1 MSCAVTQSRNAC
13 PSCVEPKYVEPKR
26 FSRLLIFSLCLALAV
41 VTAGCGTL
49 SPTSN
54 VAPSHSAGNQ
64 IAISVPTATATAKVG
79 VAFNAVPSVSG
90 GSVPYL
96 FFHTGGVVP
105 PGLTLNL
112 KTGSITGVP
121 TVAGDYSFNLLVSD
135 PPHTDRGTIA
145 VHIDVSA
152 SSSGGSPTD
161 RITLSP
167 SSATIASQGVE
178 QFSASVTG
186 TSNTAVVWSATAG
199 TISSSGKFTAP
210 QVTVSTPVTITATGA
225 TDATLHASA
234 TVSVSPTAS
243 LAITTTVLSEA
254 NVGMAYS
261 APLAATGGAS
271 PYRWSLTSGALP
283 SGIQLQSGGVLAGTT
298 SMSGS
303 FAFTAKVSDS
313 SGNTSTHALKLS
325 VSSASASGFDGPAE
339 LPRVYIQSA
348 MTNTPAPGSTI
359 TVNSGGDFQSALNS
373 ANCGDTISLQA
384 GATFSGV
391 FTFPAKSCDDSQWII
406 VRTSASDSALP
417 PEGTRLTPCYAGVAS
432 LPGRPAFNCTS
443 TANVLAKLVLPT
455 AGLGPIIFAPGA
467 NYYRL
472 VGLEVTRL
480 AGSGIAYSLA
490 SVRSGGTANNLIL
503 DRVWVHG
510 TAHDDTGKG
519 FELGGLSFA
528 PVVDS
533 FFTDL
538 HCVSISGSCTD
549 AAAVSGGANNPVG
562 PFKIVDNFLESSGE
576 NIIFGGALSA
586 TTPGDIEIRQN
597 HLFKPLTWMKG
608 QAGYVGGMNGNPFI
622 VKNFFELKNAQRV
635 LFEANIM
642 ENTWGGFSQ
651 NGDGILLT
659 PKNQASGVSSNLCP
673 NCFVTDVTVRYN
685 TMSHVGGGME
695 IANGLSDNG
704 GAAFDGQRYSIH
716 DLIVDDVDPAK
727 YAGSGRLAEITTG
740 LGAPLLQNVSINH
753 ITAFPPSGL
762 FSIGGV
768 AGATKMPNFI
778 FTNSLVMA
786 GTYPVWSTGG
796 GTANCAYHDNPLT
809 TFNAC
814 FSPYSFVNNSLIT
827 SSSNYPPS
835 AWPAGNAFP
844 ATAAAVQF
852 VNYNN
857 GNGGDYHLQSS
868 SPYKNA
874 GTDGK
879 DLGADVSTIQSE
891 TLGVY

>member
-1 MSCAVTQSRNAC
+1 MRDIEHVSVTTTPSANTSR
-13 PSCVEPKYVEPKR
+13 SY
-26 FSRLLIFSLCLALAV
+26 RLLALCLLLALAAI
-41 VTAGCGTL
+41 TAGCGAV
-49 SPTSN
+49 SQS
-54 VAPSHSAGNQ
+54 SSAASTQ
-64 IAISVPTATATAKVG
+64 RAAHLALFVPAASGEVG
-79 VAFNAVPSVSG
+79 VSYNVSPSVSG
-90 GSVPYL
+90 GSAPYL
-96 FFHTGGVVP
+96 FSAEGALP
-105 PGLTLNL
+105 PGVTVNSR
-112 KTGSITGVP
+112 TGSITGMP
-121 TVAGDYSFNLLVSD
+121 TASGSYNFKLLVAD
-135 PPHTDRGTIA
+135 PPRRDRGVVPVQILIAAANSNSNKTTRIA
-145 VHIDVSA
+145 V
-152 SSSGGSPTD
+152 SPA
-161 RITLSP
+161 
-167 SSATIASQGVE
+167 SATVNSQGVL
-178 QFSASVTG
+178 QFSASITG
-186 TSNTAVVWSATAG
+186 TSNTAVTWTASAGA
-199 TISSSGKFTAP
+199 ISSSGKFTAP
-210 QVTVSTPVTITATGA
+210 QVTGNTPVTITATSSDGPYS
-225 TDATLHASA
+225 TAS
-234 TVSVSPTAS
+234 VSVTPVAA
-243 LAITTTVLSEA
+243 LAITTSSLMGA
-254 NVGMAYS
+254 NVGVPYS
-261 APLAATGGAS
+261 ASLSATGGSS
-271 PYRWSLTSGALP
+271 PYQWSLSSGTLP
-283 SGIQLQSGGVLAGTT
+283 SGIQLQPTGVLAGSTGV
-298 SMSGS
+298 SGS
-303 FAFTAKVSDS
+303 YPFTAKVTDS
-313 SGNTSTHALKLS
+313 SGNKSTHPLTLS
-325 VSSASASGFDGPAE
+325 VSSLSTSGYDGPAE

-348 MTNTPAPGSTI
+348 MANTPAPGTTI

-373 ANCGDTISLQA
+373 ASCGDTIALQA

-391 FTFPAKSCDDSQWII
+391 FTFPAKSCDENHWII

-417 PEGTRLTPCYAGVAS
+417 AEGSRLTPCYAGVAS

-443 TANVLAKLVLPT
+443 TSNVLAKLVMPT
-455 AGLGPIIFAPGA
+455 ASLGPIIFVSGA

-472 VGLEVTRL
+472 IGLEVTRL
-480 AGSGIAYSLA
+480 AGTGIVYSLA
-490 SVRSGGTANNLIL
+490 SVKSGGTASNVIL
-503 DRVWVHG
+503 DRVWLHG
-510 TAHDDTGKG
+510 TAHDETGKG
-519 FELGGLSFA
+519 LQLGGFSYA
-528 PVVDS
+528 SVVDS

-538 HCVSISGSCTD
+538 HCVSVSGSCTD

-608 QAGYVGGMNGNPFI
+608 QAGYVGGTNGNPFI

-659 PKNQASGVSSNLCP
+659 PKNQASGTSSNLCP

-704 GAAFDGQRYSIH
+704 GAALDGQRYSIH
-716 DLIVDDVDPAK
+716 DLIVDDVDPVK
-727 YAGSGRLAEITTG
+727 YAGSGRLAEITTA

-762 FSIGGV
+762 FTVGGV

-778 FTNSLVMA
+778 FANSLVTT

-796 GTANCAYHDNPLT
+796 TTNCAYYDKPLT

-814 FSPYSFVNNSLIT
+814 FSPYSFANNALIAT
-827 SSSNYPPS
+827 PS
-835 AWPAGNAFP
+835 GFP
-844 ATAAAVQF
+844 ASVWPTGNLFPTSAAAVQF

-857 GNGGDYHLQSS
+857 GNGGDYHLLSS

-874 GTDGK
+874 GSDGK
-879 DLGADVSTIQSE
+879 DLGADIDAIQSE